1 MSKNLNENQLLAVQ
15 LVAQGRS
22 GREIAKQLSVTE
34 ETISRW
40 KKQPIFIARVNEI
53 LGQLREGIQQKMRN
67 LVFQALEILETEFSD
82 KENKNKANIA
92 LKLLQNYKF
101 VQLFD
106 QKIGSDNPEIIKRNI
121 FDKKFE
127 ELF

>member
-40 KKQPIFIARVNEI
+40 KKQPIFIASVNEI
-53 LGQLREGIQQKMRN
+53 LGQLSEGIQQKMRN
-67 LVFQALEILETEFSD
+67 LVFQALEILETELSD
-82 KENKNKANIA
+82 KGNKNKANIA

>member
-40 KKQPIFIARVNEI
+40 KKQPIFIASVNEI
-53 LGQLREGIQQKMRN
+53 LGQLSEGIQQKMRN
-67 LVFQALEILETEFSD
+67 LVFHALEILETEFSD

-106 QKIGSDNPEIIKRNI
+106 QKIGSDNPEIVKKII
-121 FDKKFE
+121 LDKKIE
-127 ELF
+127 ALF

>member
-22 GREIAKQLSVTE
+22 GREIAKQISVTE

-40 KKQPIFIARVNEI
+40 KKQPIFIASVNEI

>member
-40 KKQPIFIARVNEI
+40 KKQPIFIASVNEI
-53 LGQLREGIQQKMRN
+53 LGQLSEGIQQKMRN
-67 LVFQALEILETEFSD
+67 LIFQALEILETELSD

>member
-40 KKQPIFIARVNEI
+40 KKQPIFIASVNEI
-53 LGQLREGIQQKMRN
+53 LGQLSDGIQQKMRN
-67 LVFQALEILETEFSD
+67 LIFQALEILETELSD
-82 KENKNKANIA
+82 KENKNKANLA

>member
-34 ETISRW
+34 DTISRW
-40 KKQPIFIARVNEI
+40 KKQPIFIASVNEI
-53 LGQLREGIQQKMRN
+53 LGQLSEGIQQKMRN

>member
-40 KKQPIFIARVNEI
+40 KKQPIFIASVNEI

-67 LVFQALEILETEFSD
+67 LIFRALEILETELSD
-82 KENKNKANIA
+82 DENKNKSNIA

>member
-15 LVAQGRS
+15 LVAQGKS

-40 KKQPIFIARVNEI
+40 KKQPIFIASVNEI
-53 LGQLREGIQQKMRN
+53 LGQLSDGIQQKMRN
-67 LVFQALEILETEFSD
+67 LIFQALEILETELSD